1 VTPLGA
7 GLPAAFALLV
17 AAVFP
22 SLLATLRG
30 EPVDRLAGLIL
41 AGPAAT
47 LVLLLL
53 AAGYGRPAYLD
64 AALMVALLSFAGS
77 LVYARFLGRTL

>member
-1 VTPLGA
+1 MGWLGA
-7 GLPAAFALLV
+7 AVAMLVVGLGPCLV
-17 AAVFP
+17 
-22 SLLATLRG
+22 ATLRG
-30 EPVDRLAGLIL
+30 EPTDRLAGLIL
-41 AGPAAT
+41 AGPLAT

-64 AALMVALLSFAGS
+64 VALVLALLSFAGS

>member
-1 VTPLGA
+1 MTALAV

-17 AAVFP
+17 AALFP
-22 SLLATLRG
+22 CLLATLRG
-30 EPVDRLAGLIL
+30 EPVDRLAGLII

-47 LVLLLL
+47 LVLMLL

-64 AALMVALLSFAGS
+64 AAFVMALLSFAGS
-77 LVYARFLGRTL
+77 LVYARFLGGTA